1 MNSFDRFQE
10 KNKIRA
16 KAIDGGSSRFI
27 ENSYNS
33 RIITNIQNNTKLHAA
48 IVNEQEK
55 DSAYIYTHLNEPLN
69 IGSIWEAKS
78 LYFLITEEIII
89 MKDVQWHKYLAVLCN
104 CNFDGIW
111 GYFKGPEETYINI
124 ALKHNTYLTSLQKP
138 LIILPENT
146 ISFGDKIVIKNRSFL
161 VQEIDN
167 ISTPGIAYCSL
178 QPTTVSNSEKQVD
191 KEYYIIKKDTYKNNH
206 KEDNINNNINNNIK
220 YFYPNQ
226 VCEERLSNGYF
237 WVNNTNIEIIER
249 TNAKIKFS
257 IPFGIEEVIIKTEI
271 DGPSIIYKKQ

>member
-1 MNSFDRFQE
+1 M
-10 KNKIRA
+10 
-16 KAIDGGSSRFI
+16 
-27 ENSYNS
+27 
-33 RIITNIQNNTKLHAA
+33 
-48 IVNEQEK
+48 
-55 DSAYIYTHLNEPLN
+55 
-69 IGSIWEAKS
+69 WEAKS

-206 KEDNINNNINNNIK
+206 REDSIDNNIK

-257 IPFGIEEVIIKTEI
+257 IPFGIEEVVIKTEI

>member
-27 ENSYNS
+27 EGGYNS

-138 LIILPENT
+138 LIILPENA

-191 KEYYIIKKDTYKNNH
+191 KEYYIIKKDSYKNNH
-206 KEDNINNNINNNIK
+206 KADDVENNIK

-237 WVNNTNIEIIER
+237 WIDNTNIEIVER

-257 IPFGIEEVIIKTEI
+257 IPFGIEKVIIKTEI
-271 DGPSIIYKKQ
+271 DGPDIIYKKQ

>member
-1 MNSFDRFQE
+1 MSNFNRFQE

-16 KAIDGGSSRFI
+16 NSINGGNSLFIDNG
-27 ENSYNS
+27 YNS
-33 RIITNIQNNTKLHAA
+33 RIITNLKSNIKLHAA

-55 DSAYIYTHLNEPLN
+55 DSAYIYTHLNEPLT
-69 IGSIWEAKS
+69 IGSMWEAKS

-138 LIILPENT
+138 LIILPENA

-161 VQEIDN
+161 IQEIDN

-191 KEYYIIKKDTYKNNH
+191 KEYYIIKKDTYKNNRTTDDV
-206 KEDNINNNINNNIK
+206 ENDIK

-237 WVNNTNIEIIER
+237 WVDNTNIEVIER

-257 IPFGIEEVIIKTEI
+257 IPFGIEKVIIKTEI
-271 DGPSIIYKKQ
+271 DGPEIIYKKQ

>member
-27 ENSYNS
+27 ENGYNS

-69 IGSIWEAKS
+69 IGSVWEAKS

-89 MKDVQWHKYLAVLCN
+89 MKDVQWHKYLAMLCN
-104 CNFDGIW
+104 CNFDGVW
-111 GYFKGPEETYINI
+111 GYFKGPEETFINI
-124 ALKHNTYLTSLQKP
+124 ALQQTSYITSLQKP

-146 ISFGDKIVIKNRSFL
+146 IHFGDKIVIKNRPFL

-167 ISTPGIAYCSL
+167 ISVPGISYCSL
-178 QPTTVSNSEKQVD
+178 QPTTISIADKQED
-191 KEYYIIKKDTYKNNH
+191 KSFYIVTASQYKNTS
-206 KEDNINNNINNNIK
+206 KENTNNIK
-220 YFYPNQ
+220 YFYPNK
-226 VCEERLSNGYF
+226 EYIETTTDGYF
-237 WVNNTNIEIIER
+237 ITKNTNINIINR
-249 TNAKIKFS
+249 TADKVIFS
-257 IPFGIEEVIIKTEI
+257 IPFGIQEVNITTNKDGEEVTITYRLQDNE
-271 DGPSIIYKKQ
+271 

>member
-1 MNSFDRFQE
+1 MSNFNRFQE

-16 KAIDGGSSRFI
+16 NSINGGNSLFIDNG
-27 ENSYNS
+27 YNS
-33 RIITNIQNNTKLHAA
+33 RIITNLESNIKLHAA

-55 DSAYIYTHLNEPLN
+55 DSAYIYTHLNEPLT
-69 IGSIWEAKS
+69 IGSMWEAKS
-78 LYFLITEEIII
+78 LYFLITEEIIV

-191 KEYYIIKKDTYKNNH
+191 KEYYIIRQNTYKNNH
-206 KEDNINNNINNNIK
+206 KEDSVDNNTK

-271 DGPSIIYKKQ
+271 GGPDIIYKKQ

>member
-1 MNSFDRFQE
+1 MSNFNRFQE

-16 KAIDGGSSRFI
+16 NSINGGNSLFIDNG
-27 ENSYNS
+27 YNS
-33 RIITNIQNNTKLHAA
+33 RIITNLKSNIKLHAA

-55 DSAYIYTHLNEPLN
+55 DSAYIYTHLNEPLT
-69 IGSIWEAKS
+69 IGSMWEAKS

-138 LIILPENT
+138 LIILPENA

-178 QPTTVSNSEKQVD
+178 QSTTVSNSEKQVD
-191 KEYYIIKKDTYKNNH
+191 QEYYIIKKDTYKNNH
-206 KEDNINNNINNNIK
+206 KADDVDNNIK

-226 VCEERLSNGYF
+226 VYEERLSNGYF
-237 WVNNTNIEIIER
+237 WVDNTNIEIVER

-257 IPFGIEEVIIKTEI
+257 IPFGIEKVIIKTEI
-271 DGPSIIYKKQ
+271 DGPDIIYKKQ

>member
-1 MNSFDRFQE
+1 MSNFNRFQE

-16 KAIDGGSSRFI
+16 NSINGGNSLFIDNG
-27 ENSYNS
+27 YNS
-33 RIITNIQNNTKLHAA
+33 RIITNLKNNIKLHAA

-55 DSAYIYTHLNEPLN
+55 DSAYIYTHLNEPLT
-69 IGSIWEAKS
+69 IGSMWEAKS

-167 ISTPGIAYCSL
+167 ISIPGIAYCSL

-191 KEYYIIKKDTYKNNH
+191 KEYYIIKNDTYRNNH
-206 KEDNINNNINNNIK
+206 KADDVNNNIK

-237 WVNNTNIEIIER
+237 WVDNTNIEIIER
-249 TNAKIKFS
+249 TSAKIKFS
-257 IPFGIEEVIIKTEI
+257 IPFGIEKVIIKTEI
-271 DGPSIIYKKQ
+271 DGPDIIYKKQ

>member
-1 MNSFDRFQE
+1 MSNFNRFQE

-16 KAIDGGSSRFI
+16 NAINGGNSLFI
-27 ENSYNS
+27 DNGYNS
-33 RIITNIQNNTKLHAA
+33 RIITNLESNIKLHAA

-55 DSAYIYTHLNEPLN
+55 DSAYIYTHLNEPLT
-69 IGSIWEAKS
+69 IGSMWEAKS

-138 LIILPENT
+138 LIILPENA

-206 KEDNINNNINNNIK
+206 KADDVENNIK

-226 VCEERLSNGYF
+226 VCEEKLSNGYF
-237 WVNNTNIEIIER
+237 WVNNTNIEIVER

-257 IPFGIEEVIIKTEI
+257 IPFGIEKVIIKTEI
-271 DGPSIIYKKQ
+271 DGPDIIYKKQ

>member
-1 MNSFDRFQE
+1 MSNFNRFQE

-16 KAIDGGSSRFI
+16 NSINGGNSLFIDNG
-27 ENSYNS
+27 YNS
-33 RIITNIQNNTKLHAA
+33 RIITNLKSNIKLHAA

-55 DSAYIYTHLNEPLN
+55 DSAYIYTHLNEPLT
-69 IGSIWEAKS
+69 IGSMWEAKS

-146 ISFGDKIVIKNRSFL
+146 IHFGDKIVIKNRPFL

-167 ISTPGIAYCSL
+167 ISVPGISYCSL
-178 QPTTVSNSEKQVD
+178 QPTTISIADKQED
-191 KEYYIIKKDTYKNNH
+191 KSFYIVKASQYKNTS
-206 KEDNINNNINNNIK
+206 KENTNNIK
-220 YFYPNQ
+220 YFYPNK
-226 VCEERLSNGYF
+226 EYIETTTDGYF
-237 WVNNTNIEIIER
+237 ITKNTNINIINR
-249 TNAKIKFS
+249 TADKVIFS
-257 IPFGIEEVIIKTEI
+257 IPFGIQEVNITTNKDGEEVTITYRLQDNE
-271 DGPSIIYKKQ
+271 

>member
-1 MNSFDRFQE
+1 MSNFNRFQE

-16 KAIDGGSSRFI
+16 NSINGGNSLFIDNG
-27 ENSYNS
+27 YNS
-33 RIITNIQNNTKLHAA
+33 RIITNLKSNIKLHAA

-55 DSAYIYTHLNEPLN
+55 DSAYIYTHLNEPLP
-69 IGSIWEAKS
+69 IGSMWEAKS
-78 LYFLITEEIII
+78 LYFLITEEIIV

-178 QPTTVSNSEKQVD
+178 QATTVSNSEKQVD
-191 KEYYIIKKDTYKNNH
+191 KEYYIIRKDTYKNNH
-206 KEDNINNNINNNIK
+206 KADDVENNIK

-226 VCEERLSNGYF
+226 ICEERLSNGYF
-237 WVNNTNIEIIER
+237 WVDNTNIEIVER

-257 IPFGIEEVIIKTEI
+257 IPFGIEKVIIKTEI
-271 DGPSIIYKKQ
+271 GGPEIIYKKQ

>member
-27 ENSYNS
+27 EGGYNS

-178 QPTTVSNSEKQVD
+178 QPTTVSNNEKQVD

-206 KEDNINNNINNNIK
+206 KEDNIDNNIK

-271 DGPSIIYKKQ
+271 DGPNIIYKKQ

>member
-1 MNSFDRFQE
+1 MSNFNRFQE

-16 KAIDGGSSRFI
+16 NSINGGNSLFIDNG
-27 ENSYNS
+27 YNS
-33 RIITNIQNNTKLHAA
+33 RIITNLESNIKLHAA
-48 IVNEQEK
+48 IVNEQEQ
-55 DSAYIYTHLNEPLN
+55 DSAYIYTHLNEPLT
-69 IGSIWEAKS
+69 IGSMWEAKS

-104 CNFDGIW
+104 CNFDGIG

-191 KEYYIIKKDTYKNNH
+191 KEYYIIRKDTYKNNH
-206 KEDNINNNINNNIK
+206 KEDDVENNIK

-226 VCEERLSNGYF
+226 VCEEKLSNGYF
-237 WVNNTNIEIIER
+237 WVDNTNIEIVER

-257 IPFGIEEVIIKTEI
+257 IPFGIEKVIIKTEI
-271 DGPSIIYKKQ
+271 DGPDIIYKKQ